1 MLEKSH
7 TRCHSNTDCSFDL
20 GVNTLRQ
27 ILFIVQNYL
36 FYTNAHKRSISVP
49 FHACTSYTPFFRN
62 ALPNG
67 NSSFELLNNIYINV
81 KEIIYVS
88 AHIHTYIFMDGRNA
102 NRDSVL
108 KGLKNSLK
116 KINNDNIYI
125 A

>member
-1 MLEKSH
+1 MS
-7 TRCHSNTDCSFDL
+7 
-20 GVNTLRQ
+20 
-27 ILFIVQNYL
+27 
-36 FYTNAHKRSISVP
+36 
-49 FHACTSYTPFFRN
+49 FHACTSYTHTPFFHN

-88 AHIHTYIFMDGRNA
+88 AHIHTYILMDGRNA